1 MEIEEAR
8 KEIDLIDSELVKLFE
23 KRMKLSAEIAKEKS
37 RKNIP
42 VYDKKREQEI
52 LKKINGKSTKE
63 MQKFSAELY
72 EKIFELSRN
81 YQKELMK

>member
-8 KEIDLIDSELVKLFE
+8 KEIDLIDSELIKLFE
-23 KRMKLSAEIAKEKS
+23 KRMKLSAKIAKEKS

-42 VYDKKREQEI
+42 VYDEKREQEI
-52 LKKINGKSTKE
+52 LKKINGKSSEKL
-63 MQKFSAELY
+63 QKFSAELY